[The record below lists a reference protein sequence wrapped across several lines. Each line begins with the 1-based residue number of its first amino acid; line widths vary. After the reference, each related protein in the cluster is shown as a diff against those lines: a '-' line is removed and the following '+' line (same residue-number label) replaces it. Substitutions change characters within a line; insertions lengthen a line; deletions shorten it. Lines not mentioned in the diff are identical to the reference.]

1 MFDSKRIT
9 RDMRCRQTRVIM
21 VVDSEGVA
29 RVLARPEP
37 GPGKV
42 AFLVRETK

>member
-9 RDMRCRQTRVIM
+9 RDMRTGQSRIRMVI
-21 VVDSEGVA
+21 DSEGVA
-29 RVLARPEP
+29 RLIARPEP